1 MDVLTNAY
9 QARNKGKIQ
18 EADQLRGEV
27 ITQVTGDPACQVL
40 MSLQAEVD
48 TLNEDQRRSVL
59 SKAMQLESLAFELG
73 SAPQICAA
81 LLTLY
86 EKPLIRELMGRR
98 LSSQTDALVKE
109 QLVQN
114 AFRFLLALKTK
125 GTRCSEDD
133 NATRVVLTALCQ
145 ASMGELKYMSVSAVA
160 RILGMSWEL
169 VNKCCILRG
178 VFNLE
183 NTGELHRGWK
193 RVRKGTYSNKLKMG
207 EVIAWCRCGCC
218 CGCCCWGCCCWCC
231 WCCCCCCY
239 WYCCWCCCYWCCWR
253 CCCWRCCCCG
263 CCCLVST
270 VQDAQSV

>member
-1 MDVLTNAY
+1 MRVTGAPPRLLTIGAEHMDVLTNAY

-27 ITQVTGDPACQVL
+27 ITQVTGVLACQVL
-40 MSLQAEVD
+40 MILQAEVD

-145 ASMGELKYMSVSAVA
+145 ASMGELKYMSVSAVY
-160 RILGMSWEL
+160 MS
-169 VNKCCILRG
+169 
-178 VFNLE
+178 
-183 NTGELHRGWK
+183 
-193 RVRKGTYSNKLKMG
+193 
-207 EVIAWCRCGCC
+207 
-218 CGCCCWGCCCWCC
+218 
-231 WCCCCCCY
+231 
-239 WYCCWCCCYWCCWR
+239 
-253 CCCWRCCCCG
+253 
-263 CCCLVST
+263 
-270 VQDAQSV
+270 